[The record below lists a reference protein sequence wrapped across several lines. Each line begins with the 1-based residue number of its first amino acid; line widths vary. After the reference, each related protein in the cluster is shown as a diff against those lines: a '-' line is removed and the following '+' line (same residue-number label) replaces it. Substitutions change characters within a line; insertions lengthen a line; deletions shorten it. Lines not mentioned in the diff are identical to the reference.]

1 MLRSAVIIA
10 STLFLL
16 SPQCFGQ
23 LRFRAQQCPNGQC
36 QLPQSTAPVVT
47 PSQVSGPSISIAQ
60 ITPEDSAGFA
70 TSNEVRS
77 ELATAGGGDHF
88 EQVIEATCRI
98 TVSGVCGSG
107 TVVGRDRNGR
117 ALILTNAHVA
127 GTTKGRVVNVERWNT
142 NGQSE
147 RSTAAIIAS
156 GYGRGMSLDFAVLR
170 AAEGFAANVKPV
182 PMANRQ
188 PDTKALITTY
198 GCPRC
203 EWPSLQVLKMN
214 RSEGQI
220 LRWHPEAIG
229 GRSGS
234 SVIDYTANGP
244 EVVGLLTWGGGG
256 EGLGQSMPFV
266 LAALQGRLPKSLESL
281 PPYAKEVGDSAESP
295 PTLKR
300 MAWPPQDIE
309 PCDDDLIEDLTGGRL
324 RKPKDPAPE
333 PEPEDGKGILRP
345 NPGLVERG
353 GNLLDRV
360 VAFVFGAFVGLV
372 AGYLL
377 RGRIAKWV
385 S

>member
-1 MLRSAVIIA
+1 MLRFAVIFA

-23 LRFRAQQCPNGQC
+23 LRFRAQQCPNGKC
-36 QLPQSTAPVVT
+36 PLPQTATSVVAS
-47 PSQVSGPSISIAQ
+47 PESSVSPISIAT
-60 ITPEDSAGFA
+60 IAPDDSAA
-70 TSNEVRS
+70 LSLSNNVRS
-77 ELATAGGGDHF
+77 ELAASGGGDPF

-107 TVVGRDRNGR
+107 TVVGRDKNGR

-156 GYGRGMSLDFAVLR
+156 GYGKGMSLDFAVLR

-188 PDTKALITTY
+188 PDTKALITTF

-281 PPYAKEVGDSAESP
+281 PSYAKEVGDSAESP

-309 PCDDDLIEDLTGGRL
+309 PCDDDLLNDVTGGRF

-333 PEPEDGKGILRP
+333 PETEDDKRIIRP
-345 NPGLVERG
+345 NPGLLERG
-353 GNLLDRV
+353 GSLLGRI
-360 VAFVFGAFVGLV
+360 VAFVVGAFVGLV